1 MSGQWQ
7 GGKGSKR
14 RPENRQA
21 IDDNWD
27 KIFRKKMKVII
38 YGKDN
43 CPYCDMADRLAT
55 QVTHETP
62 TITYNKYMLDEDFN
76 RETLMETFPGA
87 RTFPQIIVDGEKIGG
102 FTEFKALVDAS
113 K

>member
-1 MSGQWQ
+1 
-7 GGKGSKR
+7 
-14 RPENRQA
+14 
-21 IDDNWD
+21 
-27 KIFRKKMKVII
+27 MKVEI
-38 YGKDN
+38 YSKPQ
-43 CPYCDMADRLAT
+43 CPYCVQAKALAEREGY
-55 QVTHETP
+55 QL
-62 TITYNKYMLDEDFN
+62 TYKMLDEDFD